1 MLRLNK
7 YIANSGYCSRRKA
20 EEYILAGKVRI
31 NGKIVE
37 ELGTMVNE
45 EKDKV
50 VINGK
55 NIYLEDDNVYIMLNK
70 PIGYVTTNNEQF
82 GRKSTSDIVKVKKRV
97 FPIGRLD
104 MNTEGLLLFTNDGDF
119 ANKLT
124 HPSHSITKTYI
135 VKVKGELTDE
145 KIEILRSGVD
155 IGDYVTKEA
164 TVDKIEDDKLKIV
177 ISEGKNRQ
185 IRRMCEALNLKV
197 LALKRTKIGN
207 LELGELQ
214 LRKYRFLKKSELKK
228 IFEK

>member
-7 YIANSGYCSRRKA
+7 FIANSGYCSRRKA
-20 EEYILAGKVRI
+20 EEYILAGKVKI

-50 VINGK
+50 AINGK

-164 TVDKIEDDKLKIV
+164 SVDKIEDDKLKIV

-185 IRRMCEALNLKV
+185 VRRMCEALNLKV

-207 LELGELQ
+207 LELGDLQ